1 MAAATYDT
9 VHPAKF
15 RFLKNVDNGVQGTM
29 KGGGHHTVLLLFSSV
44 HNKLRGDST
53 AEQYSR
59 QNPAVNPGLSSPLLG
74 REV

>member
-9 VHPAKF
+9 VRPAKF
-15 RFLKNVDNGVQGTM
+15 RFLKNFDNGVQGKM
-29 KGGGHHTVLLLFSSV
+29 GGVTLSYSCSVLSTTNYV
-44 HNKLRGDST
+44 GDSS

-59 QNPAVNPGLSSPLLG
+59 QNPAVDPGLSSPLLG